1 MKTKIK
7 IYTTLVIAIL
17 FTLQSCKPDETYTR
31 ISGETQGTTY
41 NIIYNKGEMLK
52 KQIDSLLH
60 NFDMSLSTYIDG
72 TIISKVNQNEEVI
85 LDAYFITVFEKSMEI
100 SENTGGMFDIT
111 VAPLIN
117 AYGFGFTEET
127 GVSDTIIDSL
137 LQFVGFDKIKL
148 ENNKIIKT
156 DPRVMI
162 DCNAIAQGYAVDI
175 VADFLD
181 KKGCNNYMIEI
192 GGELITKGQN
202 EFGENWK
209 IGIDKPIEGSNTE
222 TRQIQTIVTIS
233 DKAMATSG
241 DYRRYKVKDGVKYS
255 HSINPK
261 TGKTTHDNLLSVTI
275 LADDCMTA
283 DGYAT
288 ACMIVGLEKATE
300 IVNNYD
306 GMEAYFIFSG
316 QNGEFEVYFTEGFNK
331 FILE

>member
-1 MKTKIK
+1 
-7 IYTTLVIAIL
+7 
-17 FTLQSCKPDETYTR
+17 
-31 ISGETQGTTY
+31 
-41 NIIYNKGEMLK
+41 MLK
-52 KQIDSLLH
+52 HEIDSLLH

-72 TIISKVNQNEEVI
+72 TIISKVNQKEDVK
-85 LDAYFITVFEKSMEI
+85 LDAYFISVFNKSMEI
-100 SENTGGMFDIT
+100 SENTDGMFDIT

-162 DCNAIAQGYAVDI
+162 DCNAIAQGYAVDV

-202 EFGENWK
+202 EFAENWK

-288 ACMIVGLEKATE
+288 ACMIIGLEKATE

-306 GMEAYFIFSG
+306 GMEAYFVFSG
-316 QNGEFEVYFTEGFNK
+316 QNGEFEIYFTEGFNK

>member
-1 MKTKIK
+1 MKTKVK
-7 IYTTLVIAIL
+7 IYLTVVIAII
-17 FTLQSCKPDETYTR
+17 FTLQSCQPDETYTR

-41 NIIYNKGEMLK
+41 NIIYNKSEMLK
-52 KQIDSLLH
+52 HEIDSLLH
-60 NFDMSLSTYIDG
+60 NFDKSLSTYIDG
-72 TIISKVNQNEEVI
+72 TIISKVNNNEQVE
-85 LDAYFITVFEKSMEI
+85 LDEYFISVFNKSMEI
-100 SENTGGMFDIT
+100 SEKTDGMFDIT

-175 VADFLD
+175 VANFLD

-192 GGELITKGQN
+192 GGELITKGKN

-209 IGIDKPIEGSNTE
+209 IGIDKPIEGSDTQNRE
-222 TRQIQTIVTIS
+222 IQTIVTIS

-241 DYRRYKVKDGVKYS
+241 DYRRYKVKDGIKYS

-261 TGKTTHDNLLSVTI
+261 TGKTAKDNLLSVTI
-275 LADDCMTA
+275 LAEDCMTA

-288 ACMIVGLEKATE
+288 ACMIVGLEKAKK
-300 IVNNYD
+300 IVEDNED
-306 GMEAYFIFSG
+306 MEAYFIYSD
-316 QNGEFEVYFTEGFNK
+316 NKGEYQIYFTEGFK
-331 FILE
+331 EFILE